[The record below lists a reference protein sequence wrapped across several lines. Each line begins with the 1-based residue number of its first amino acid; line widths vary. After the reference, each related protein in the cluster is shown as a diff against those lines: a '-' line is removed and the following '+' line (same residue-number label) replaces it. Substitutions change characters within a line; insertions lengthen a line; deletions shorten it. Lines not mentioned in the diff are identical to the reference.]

1 MPVEGFQDRE
11 LYREL
16 WQLRFSKM
24 LTIERQSVQ
33 DYEELLSEFKGPA
46 ADHPIA
52 GYLARLVADE
62 KKHVRLVE
70 ELLSILA
77 RQNGRN

>member
-1 MPVEGFQDRE
+1 MPSAFGDRE

-16 WQLRFSKM
+16 WRLRFSKM
-24 LTIERQSVQ
+24 LTIESQSVQ
-33 DYEELLSEFKGPA
+33 DYEELLSEFRGSA

-52 GYLARLVADE
+52 GYLQRLVADE

-70 ELLSILA
+70 ELLAILA
-77 RQNGRN
+77 RQNGGN